1 MILYVN
7 RLLWEQKK
15 KVKIYGSIINSV
27 GEKSLTLFL
36 VIKKGVTSETHDTM

>member
-1 MILYVN
+1 MTLIELYN
-7 RLLWEQKK
+7 KRATSALL
-15 KVKIYGSIINSV
+15 YGSIINSV

>member
-1 MILYVN
+1 MTLILMN
-7 RLLWEQKK
+7 K
-15 KVKIYGSIINSV
+15 GSIINSV